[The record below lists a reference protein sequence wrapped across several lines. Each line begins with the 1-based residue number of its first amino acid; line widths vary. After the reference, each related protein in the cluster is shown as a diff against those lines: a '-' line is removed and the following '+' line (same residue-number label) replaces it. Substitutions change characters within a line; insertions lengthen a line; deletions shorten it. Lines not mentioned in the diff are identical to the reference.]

1 MNQSRLI
8 GLLAVVVLVV
18 VAISSVAYTV
28 DERERVLVVRF
39 GKVIRHTDTPGLHF
53 KMPFID
59 DVRAFDARILTLDAD
74 AQRFLTQEKKNVL
87 VDWFVKWRI
96 ADTLKYWVSVAGR
109 EAEARARLEQRV
121 RSELLNEF
129 GKRTVHDVV
138 SGDRREIMKI
148 VAEKADQEARGFGI
162 EVVDIRI
169 KRVDLPDDVSESVY
183 QRMVAERARIAK
195 ELRARGAEEAEKI
208 RADAERQREI
218 LLAEAYGQ
226 AERIRG
232 EGDGRATAIYAQAYK
247 SNPEFYALYRS
258 LTAYRNSFKD
268 KDDVLVIDPSSEFFK
283 YLKSPR

>member
-8 GLLAVVVLVV
+8 GLLAAVVLVV

-39 GKVIRHTDTPGLHF
+39 GKVIRYTDTPGLHF

-247 SNPEFYALYRS
+247 TNPEFYALYRS

-268 KDDVLVIDPSSEFFK
+268 RDDVLVIDPSSEFFK